1 MSPGWCA
8 LLAAGLGAASP
19 TPSRSDQDSIPP
31 GALRS
36 ASLSFD
42 GRATLGD
49 FTGTTTTALG
59 RMTGGATLREVRG
72 WVELPVATF
81 RTGNGMRD
89 RDLRGAL
96 EADQHPVIRFD
107 LDGVALLG
115 SAGDSTRVMLT
126 GRFTIRGVT
135 RDVGVP
141 GTVEFTNEGIHLRS
155 RFPMNLN
162 DYGVRRLSRMLGL
175 LRMQPDIMVHVD
187 LLWAPAAVAAPPAA
201 APDGPPPASG

>member
-8 LLAAGLGAASP
+8 LVAAWLGAASP

-49 FTGTTTTALG
+49 FTGATSTALG
-59 RMTGGATLREVRG
+59 RMTGGATLRDVRG
-72 WVELPVATF
+72 WVELPVATL
-81 RTGNGMRD
+81 RTGKGMRD

-96 EADQHPVIRFD
+96 EADLHPAIRFD
-107 LDGVALLG
+107 LDGVAPLA
-115 SAGDSTRVMLT
+115 STGDSTRVMLT

-141 GTVEFTNEGIHLRS
+141 GTVVFEEEGIRLRS
-155 RFPMNLN
+155 SFPMNLN
-162 DYGVRRLSRMLGL
+162 DYGVRRLSRVLGL
-175 LRMQPDIMVHVD
+175 FRMQPDITVHVD
-187 LLWAPAAVAAPPAA
+187 LLWAPAAAAAPPAT
-201 APDGPPPASG
+201 APDGLPPASG